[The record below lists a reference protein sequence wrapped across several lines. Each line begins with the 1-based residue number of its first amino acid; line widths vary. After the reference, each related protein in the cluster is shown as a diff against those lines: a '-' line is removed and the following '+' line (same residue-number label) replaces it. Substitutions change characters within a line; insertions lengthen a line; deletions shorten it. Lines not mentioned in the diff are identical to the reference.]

1 MPPSTNCISGS
12 SGSNGMNEL
21 AFDEPERLARD
32 APSRARAISDY
43 AAIGD
48 GNTSALIDRS
58 GSMDW
63 LCWPRFDSDA
73 IFAAMIGHDGNGVWA
88 IAPEAPFRSSR
99 RYRDDTLILETRFE
113 TEGGAALLT
122 DFMPYQVGSQAV
134 IRRLRG
140 LSGAMRMTMRFAPR
154 FLNGSVAPRYARQC
168 GGLIASCNDASLV
181 LRATRPELA
190 QEAETASFDLEEG
203 ETIDFILT
211 DKNAAL
217 VELPAYIATAEAAC
231 ETFWRA
237 WISKCSY
244 DGPWRRA
251 VARSLITL
259 KALIY
264 APSGGI
270 VAAPTTSLPERISGS
285 RNWDYRYC
293 WLRNSTFVVLALLH
307 TGYLEEAGAWVNWL
321 LRAADPR
328 TARTHVFY
336 GVVPNTEIDEY
347 EARWL
352 AGFNGSRPVRFGNDA
367 RTQLQLGLYGE
378 VQDTLYQW
386 RLASGE
392 TERDSWAQQGAML
405 RELVPV
411 MGEPD
416 AGIWEQRGHLERFT
430 QSRALAWVA
439 FDRALQTADRFGFAK
454 DPAWISHRDALR
466 AEVCEKGFD
475 ATMGAFSRAYGSQTL
490 DASCLLLPMV
500 GFLPADDP
508 RIVGTVHA
516 IRSRLS
522 EGPYVYRYDARLE
535 DDGVGGAEG
544 AFLPCSFW
552 LADSLILQRREDE
565 AAAIFESV
573 VASANDVGLLSEE
586 YDVSGKFLLGNF
598 PQALTHLSLVHTALN
613 LAGAG
618 PAHHRSRGAY

>member
-1 MPPSTNCISGS
+1 
-12 SGSNGMNEL
+12 MNEL
-21 AFDEPERLARD
+21 VFDEPERLARD
-32 APSRARAISDY
+32 APPRARAIPDY

-99 RYRDDTLILETRFE
+99 QYRDDTLILETRFE

-154 FLNGSVAPRYARQC
+154 FLNGSVAPRYARKC
-168 GGLIASCNDASLV
+168 GGLIASCKAASLV

-190 QEAETASFDLEEG
+190 QAEETASFDLAES
-203 ETIDFILT
+203 ETIDFILS
-211 DKNAAL
+211 DKNASP

-231 ETFWRA
+231 EAFWRA

-270 VAAPTTSLPERISGS
+270 VAAPTTSLPERVGGS

-293 WLRNSTFVVLALLH
+293 WLRDSTFAVLAFLH
-307 TGYLEEAGAWVNWL
+307 TGYLEEADAWVNWL

-347 EARWL
+347 EAHWL

-367 RTQLQLGLYGE
+367 RTQLQLGVYGE

-386 RLASGE
+386 RLASGGAE
-392 TERDSWAQQGAML
+392 CRGWAQQCTML
-405 RELVPV
+405 SRLVPV

-439 FDRALQTADRFGFAK
+439 FDRALETADRFGFAK
-454 DPAWISHRDALR
+454 DPAWVSHRDALR

-475 ATMGAFSRAYGSQTL
+475 ATIGAFSRAYGSQSV

-508 RIVGTVHA
+508 RIVGTVRA

-522 EGPYVYRYDARLE
+522 AGPFVYRYDARLE
-535 DDGVGGAEG
+535 DDGVGGSEG

-552 LADSLILQRREDE
+552 LADNLILQRREDE

-573 VASANDVGLLSEE
+573 VGSANDVGLLSEE
-586 YDVSGKFLLGNF
+586 YDVSGKLLLGNF

-618 PAHHRSRGAY
+618 PAHHRGRGAY

>member
-1 MPPSTNCISGS
+1 M
-12 SGSNGMNEL
+12 
-21 AFDEPERLARD
+21 
-32 APSRARAISDY
+32 
-43 AAIGD
+43 IGD
-48 GNTSALIDRS
+48 GNTAALVDRS
-58 GSMDW
+58 GALEW

-99 RYRDDTLILETRFE
+99 QYRDDTLILETRFE
-113 TEGGAALLT
+113 TECGAAALLT
-122 DFMPYQVGSQAV
+122 DFMPYQDDPQAV
-134 IRRLRG
+134 IRRLHG
-140 LSGAMRMTMRFAPR
+140 LSGAVRMTMRFAPR
-154 FLNGSVAPRYARQC
+154 FRSGSVAPHYGRKYS
-168 GGLIASCNDASLV
+168 GLIASCDDVSLV
-181 LRATRPELA
+181 FRATRPELA
-190 QEAETASFDLEEG
+190 QAEETTSFDLAEG

-211 DKNAAL
+211 HENVASAKL
-217 VELPAYIATAEAAC
+217 QEYGKTAEVAC
-231 ETFWRA
+231 EAFWRA
-237 WISKCSY
+237 WVSKCSY

-270 VAAPTTSLPERISGS
+270 VAAPTTSLPERIGGS

-293 WLRNSTFVVLALLH
+293 WLRNSTFAVLAFLH
-307 TGYLEEAGAWVNWL
+307 TGYLEEADAWVNWL
-321 LRAADPR
+321 LGAADPR

-347 EARWL
+347 EAHWL

-367 RTQLQLGLYGE
+367 RTQLQLGVYGE

-386 RLASGE
+386 RLASAGAE
-392 TERDSWAQQGAML
+392 CRGWVQQCAML
-405 RELVPV
+405 RRLVPV

-454 DPAWISHRDALR
+454 DPAWATHRDALR

-475 ATMGAFSRAYGSQTL
+475 ATMGAFTRAYGSQSL
-490 DASCLLLPMV
+490 DASSLLLPMV

-522 EGPYVYRYDARLE
+522 AGSFIYRYDARLE
-535 DDGVGGAEG
+535 NDGVGGSEG

-552 LADSLILQRREDE
+552 LADNLILQRQEDE

-573 VASANDVGLLSEE
+573 VESANDVGLLSEE

>member
-12 SGSNGMNEL
+12 SGSNVMNEL
-21 AFDEPERLARD
+21 VFDEPERLARD
-32 APSRARAISDY
+32 APPRARAIPDY
-43 AAIGD
+43 AATGD

-99 RYRDDTLILETRFE
+99 QYRDDTLILETRFE

-140 LSGAMRMTMRFAPR
+140 LSGAMRMAMRFAPR
-154 FLNGSVAPRYARQC
+154 FLNGSVAPRYARKC
-168 GGLIASCNDASLV
+168 GGLIASCKAASLV

-190 QEAETASFDLEEG
+190 QAEETASFDLAES
-203 ETIDFILT
+203 ETIDFILS
-211 DKNAAL
+211 DKNASP

-231 ETFWRA
+231 EAFWRA

-270 VAAPTTSLPERISGS
+270 VAAPTTSLPERVGGS

-293 WLRNSTFVVLALLH
+293 WLRDSTFAVLAFLH
-307 TGYLEEAGAWVNWL
+307 TGYLEEADAWVNWS

-347 EARWL
+347 EAHWL

-367 RTQLQLGLYGE
+367 RTQLQLGVYGE

-386 RLASGE
+386 RLASGGAE
-392 TERDSWAQQGAML
+392 CRGWAQQCTML
-405 RELVPV
+405 SRLVPV

-439 FDRALQTADRFGFAK
+439 FDRALETADRFGFAK
-454 DPAWISHRDALR
+454 DPAWVSHRDALR

-475 ATMGAFSRAYGSQTL
+475 ATIGAFSRAYGSQSV

-508 RIVGTVHA
+508 RIVGTVRA

-522 EGPYVYRYDARLE
+522 AGPFVYRYDARLE
-535 DDGVGGAEG
+535 DDGVGGSEG

-552 LADSLILQRREDE
+552 LADNLILQRREDE

-573 VASANDVGLLSEE
+573 VGSANDVGLLSEE
-586 YDVSGKFLLGNF
+586 YDVSGKLLLGNF
-598 PQALTHLSLVHTALN
+598 PQALTYLSLVHTALN

-618 PAHHRSRGAY
+618 PAHHRGRGAY

>member
-1 MPPSTNCISGS
+1 
-12 SGSNGMNEL
+12 MNEL
-21 AFDEPERLARD
+21 VFDEPERLARD
-32 APSRARAISDY
+32 APPRARAIPDY

-99 RYRDDTLILETRFE
+99 QYRDDTLILETRFE

-154 FLNGSVAPRYARQC
+154 FLNGSVAPRYARKC
-168 GGLIASCNDASLV
+168 GGLIASCKAASLV

-190 QEAETASFDLEEG
+190 QAEETASFDLAES
-203 ETIDFILT
+203 ETIDFILS
-211 DKNAAL
+211 DKNASP

-231 ETFWRA
+231 EAFWRA

-270 VAAPTTSLPERISGS
+270 VAAPTTSLPERVGGS

-293 WLRNSTFVVLALLH
+293 WLRDSTFAVLAFLH
-307 TGYLEEAGAWVNWL
+307 TGYLEEADAWVNWS

-347 EARWL
+347 EAHWL

-367 RTQLQLGLYGE
+367 RTQLQLGVYGE

-386 RLASGE
+386 RLASGGAE
-392 TERDSWAQQGAML
+392 CRGWAQQCTML
-405 RELVPV
+405 SRLVPV

-439 FDRALQTADRFGFAK
+439 FDRALETADRFGFAK
-454 DPAWISHRDALR
+454 DPAWVSHRDALR

-475 ATMGAFSRAYGSQTL
+475 ATIGAFSRAYGSQSV

-508 RIVGTVHA
+508 RIVGTVRA

-522 EGPYVYRYDARLE
+522 AGPFVYRYDARLE
-535 DDGVGGAEG
+535 DDGVGGSEG

-552 LADSLILQRREDE
+552 LADNLILQRREDE

-573 VASANDVGLLSEE
+573 VGSANDVGLLSEE
-586 YDVSGKFLLGNF
+586 YDVSGKLLLGNF
-598 PQALTHLSLVHTALN
+598 PQALTYLSLVHTALN

-618 PAHHRSRGAY
+618 PAHHRGRGAY

>member
-1 MPPSTNCISGS
+1 
-12 SGSNGMNEL
+12 MNEL
-21 AFDEPERLARD
+21 VFDEPERLARD
-32 APSRARAISDY
+32 APPRARAIPDY

-99 RYRDDTLILETRFE
+99 QYRDDTLILETRFE

-154 FLNGSVAPRYARQC
+154 FLNGSVAPRYARKC
-168 GGLIASCNDASLV
+168 GGLIASCKAASLV

-190 QEAETASFDLEEG
+190 QAEETASFDLAEG
-203 ETIDFILT
+203 ETIDFILS
-211 DKNAAL
+211 DKNASP

-231 ETFWRA
+231 EAFWRA

-270 VAAPTTSLPERISGS
+270 VAAPTTSLPERIGGS

-293 WLRNSTFVVLALLH
+293 WLRDSTFAVLAFLH
-307 TGYLEEAGAWVNWL
+307 TGYLEEADAWVNWL

-347 EARWL
+347 EAHWL

-367 RTQLQLGLYGE
+367 RTQLQLGVYGE

-386 RLASGE
+386 RLASGGAE
-392 TERDSWAQQGAML
+392 CRGWAQQCTML
-405 RELVPV
+405 SRLVPV

-439 FDRALQTADRFGFAK
+439 FDRALETADRFGFAK
-454 DPAWISHRDALR
+454 DPAWVSHRDALR

-475 ATMGAFSRAYGSQTL
+475 ATIGAFSRAYGSQSV

-508 RIVGTVHA
+508 RIVGTVRA

-522 EGPYVYRYDARLE
+522 AGPFVYRYDAQLE
-535 DDGVGGAEG
+535 DDGVGGSEG

-552 LADSLILQRREDE
+552 LADNLILQRREDE

-586 YDVSGKFLLGNF
+586 YDVSGKLLLGNF

-618 PAHHRSRGAY
+618 PAHHRGRGAY

>member
-12 SGSNGMNEL
+12 SGSNVMNEL
-21 AFDEPERLARD
+21 VFDEPERLARD
-32 APSRARAISDY
+32 APPRARAIPDY

-99 RYRDDTLILETRFE
+99 QYRDDTLILETRFE

-154 FLNGSVAPRYARQC
+154 FLNGSVAPRYARKC
-168 GGLIASCNDASLV
+168 GGLIASCKAASLV

-190 QEAETASFDLEEG
+190 QAEETASFDLAES
-203 ETIDFILT
+203 ETIDFILS
-211 DKNAAL
+211 DKNASP

-231 ETFWRA
+231 EAFWRA

-270 VAAPTTSLPERISGS
+270 VAAPTTSLPERVGGS

-293 WLRNSTFVVLALLH
+293 WLRDSTFAVLAFLH
-307 TGYLEEAGAWVNWL
+307 TGYLEEADAWVNWS

-347 EARWL
+347 EAHWL

-367 RTQLQLGLYGE
+367 RTQLQLGVYGE

-386 RLASGE
+386 RLASGGAE
-392 TERDSWAQQGAML
+392 CRGWAQQCTML
-405 RELVPV
+405 SRLVPV

-439 FDRALQTADRFGFAK
+439 FDRALETADRFGFAK
-454 DPAWISHRDALR
+454 DPAWVSHRDALR

-475 ATMGAFSRAYGSQTL
+475 ATIGAFSRAYGSQSV

-508 RIVGTVHA
+508 RIVGTVRA

-522 EGPYVYRYDARLE
+522 AGPFVYRYDARLE
-535 DDGVGGAEG
+535 DDGVGGSEG

-552 LADSLILQRREDE
+552 LADNLILQRREDE

-573 VASANDVGLLSEE
+573 VGSANDVGLLSEE
-586 YDVSGKFLLGNF
+586 YDVSGKLLLGNF
-598 PQALTHLSLVHTALN
+598 PQALTYLSLVHTALN

-618 PAHHRSRGAY
+618 PAHHRGRGAY

>member
-1 MPPSTNCISGS
+1 
-12 SGSNGMNEL
+12 MNEL
-21 AFDEPERLARD
+21 VFDEPERLARD
-32 APSRARAISDY
+32 PPSRARAIPDY

-63 LCWPRFDSDA
+63 LCWPRFNSDA
-73 IFAAMIGHDGNGVWA
+73 IFAAMIGHDGNGLWA
-88 IAPEAPFRSSR
+88 IAPDVPFRSSR
-99 RYRDDTLILETRFE
+99 QYRGDTLILETRFE
-113 TEGGAALLT
+113 AEGGAALLT
-122 DFMPYQVGSQAV
+122 DLMPYQVGSQAV

-154 FLNGSVAPRYARQC
+154 FLNGSVAPRYARKC

-190 QEAETASFDLEEG
+190 QAEETVSFDLTEG

-211 DKNAAL
+211 DKNAAPI
-217 VELPAYIATAEAAC
+217 ELPAYIATAEAAC
-231 ETFWRA
+231 DAFWRA

-270 VAAPTTSLPERISGS
+270 VAAPTTSLPERIGGS

-293 WLRNSTFVVLALLH
+293 WLRDSTFAVLAFIH

-386 RLASGE
+386 RLASGD

-405 RELVPV
+405 RQLVPV

-508 RIVGTVHA
+508 RIVGTVSA

-522 EGPYVYRYDARLE
+522 EGPYVYRYDARRE

-552 LADSLILQRREDE
+552 LADNLILQRREDE

-586 YDVSGKFLLGNF
+586 YDVSGKLLLGNF

>member
-21 AFDEPERLARD
+21 VFDEPERLARD
-32 APSRARAISDY
+32 APSRARAIPDY

-73 IFAAMIGHDGNGVWA
+73 IFAAIIGHDGNGVWA
-88 IAPEAPFRSSR
+88 IAPKAPFRSSR
-99 RYRDDTLILETRFE
+99 QYRDDTLILETRFE
-113 TEGGAALLT
+113 TKDGAALLT
-122 DFMPYQVGSQAV
+122 DFMPYQVGPQAV
-134 IRRLRG
+134 IRRLHG
-140 LSGAMRMTMRFAPR
+140 LSGATRMTMRFAPR
-154 FLNGSVAPRYARQC
+154 FRSGAVAPRYARKY
-168 GGLIASCNDASLV
+168 GGLIASCNDVSL
-181 LRATRPELA
+181 LFRATRPELA
-190 QEAETASFDLEEG
+190 RADETTSFDLAKG
-203 ETIDFILT
+203 ETVDFILT
-211 DKNAAL
+211 GENAASG
-217 VELPAYIATAEAAC
+217 EPPEDAKTAEAAC
-231 ETFWRA
+231 EAFWRA

-244 DGPWRRA
+244 DGPWHRA

-270 VAAPTTSLPERISGS
+270 VAAPTTSLPERIGGS

-293 WLRNSTFVVLALLH
+293 WLRDSTFAVLAFLH

-386 RLASGE
+386 RLASGG
-392 TERDSWAQQGAML
+392 TERDRLGAT
-405 RELVPV
+405 V
-411 MGEPD
+411 GD
-416 AGIWEQRGHLERFT
+416 AEAACAGHGRTRRGHMGAAGP
-430 QSRALAWVA
+430 SRAL
-439 FDRALQTADRFGFAK
+439 
-454 DPAWISHRDALR
+454 
-466 AEVCEKGFD
+466 
-475 ATMGAFSRAYGSQTL
+475 
-490 DASCLLLPMV
+490 
-500 GFLPADDP
+500 
-508 RIVGTVHA
+508 HA
-516 IRSRLS
+516 IARASLGRVRPRPSDRGPIRIRKRPGVDFASRRAAGGSLR
-522 EGPYVYRYDARLE
+522 EGIRRHDGSVQPRL
-535 DDGVGGAEG
+535 
-544 AFLPCSFW
+544 W
-552 LADSLILQRREDE
+552 LAD
-565 AAAIFESV
+565 
-573 VASANDVGLLSEE
+573 
-586 YDVSGKFLLGNF
+586 
-598 PQALTHLSLVHTALN
+598 P
-613 LAGAG
+613 
-618 PAHHRSRGAY
+618 